1 MQIGILTLY
10 YDNHNFGGQLQAYA
24 LCTYLNQQKNIECEQ
39 IAYDYK
45 ERTIPSIK
53 SRVFSAYSHV
63 FHPRVMIGL
72 NKRKKTFETFEEAIP
87 HSVVV
92 RSVDK
97 LAQLTQKYDYVFT
110 GSDQVWNP
118 EYAGK
123 AFYLGEIPAEKRCA
137 YAASFGKDRLQEGAL
152 TENTIKA
159 LKNYCFISVREDSAV
174 QILEQYGIPNVN
186 MVCDPTLLL
195 KKREWEDSIAQVKR
209 ITNDKYVFV
218 YLLGNSQNLRDDLK
232 KKLRSTNL
240 KIVSI
245 PHIHFT
251 YQKRDKGFADIEA
264 YDVGPLEFLK
274 LINDAEMVVTDSFHC
289 TLFSILFQKNFW
301 TLSRNG
307 KNDLGSTN
315 GRMYTLLEKAG
326 LMERY
331 AGSVEKI
338 RLQDTVLRNDAEIR
352 LSKYAEFSRKLL
364 ADFLN
369 A

>member
-1 MQIGILTLY
+1 MRIGILTLY
-10 YDNHNFGGQLQAYA
+10 YGNHNFGGQLQAYA
-24 LCTYLNQQKNIECEQ
+24 LCKYLNHQKNVECEQ
-39 IAYDYK
+39 ITYEYK
-45 ERTIPSIK
+45 EKTIPSIK
-53 SRVFSAYSHV
+53 SRLFSVYSYA
-63 FHPRVMIGL
+63 FHLGAMIGL
-72 NKRKKTFETFEEAIP
+72 NKRKKAFEHFEQAIP
-87 HSVVV
+87 HSIFVH
-92 RSVDK
+92 SADK
-97 LAQLTQKYDYVFT
+97 LAQLARKYDYVFT

-123 AFYLGEIPAEKRCA
+123 VFYLGEIPAEKRCA
-137 YAASFGKDRLQEGAL
+137 YAASFGKDRVQEGLL
-152 TENTIKA
+152 TENVIEV
-159 LKNYCFISVREDSAV
+159 LKNYRFISVREDSAV
-174 QILEQYGIPNVN
+174 RILEQYGIANVN

-195 KKREWEDSIAQVKR
+195 EKQEWEDSITQVKR
-209 ITNDKYVFV
+209 ITDDKYVFV
-218 YLLGNSQNLRDDLK
+218 YLLGNSKNLRDDLK
-232 KKLRSTNL
+232 KELQNTNL

-251 YQKRDKGFADIEA
+251 YQKRDRGFADIEV
-264 YDVGPLEFLK
+264 YDAGPLEFLK

-289 TLFSILFQKNFW
+289 TLFSILFQKKFW

-307 KNDLGSTN
+307 KNDTGSTN

-338 RLQDTVLRNDAEIR
+338 CLKDTVLRNDAKNR
-352 LSKYAEFSRKLL
+352 LSEYAEFSRKLL